1 MFVIGQHY
9 KSNDGDDDIVDA
21 VRIFTTVSTL
31 TQRSKATVNKM
42 LMNIASDRAAGRYVV
57 WLYFDRPDERICRKK
72 VVEFLQGKSLCSLHC
87 YGVKI
92 LWSI

>member
-1 MFVIGQHY
+1 VFVIGQHY
-9 KSNDGDDDIVDA
+9 KSNDGDDDVDA

-42 LMNIASDRAAGRYVV
+42 LMNIASDRAAGRHIV
-57 WLYFDRPDERICRKK
+57 WLYFDHPDERICRKK
-72 VVEFLQGKSLCSLHC
+72 VVEFLQGKSLCSRHC
-87 YGVKI
+87 CGVNI